1 MNDCIEEGERLRR
14 LAELAIVEA
23 PVDPLMDE
31 LCGLACGLLDMPVA
45 FVSILDATQAHI
57 KAHHGYAYV
66 SAPRESTFCDVT
78 IRNDEPLI
86 VPDLLNDP
94 RFAQSPFV
102 VQAPHVRFYAGIPLA
117 VQPGMRVGSLC
128 VLDTKPRE
136 LSEEQVACLQSLAGL
151 VIGQIRH
158 HSSRQIM
165 ARQALELARRQ
176 KMLAQTAQLAG
187 VGGFEIEL
195 ESGALTASDELL
207 RLLGAADLPTLDD
220 LLACFEGNEDL
231 RTSFDDL
238 RRGSGPVDSEI
249 EMLVADG
256 VPRHVR
262 IYAEVATAASGSN
275 IVGIVQDITGRKKA
289 TDELEWLATHDTLTG
304 VANRAAFTRHI
315 ETAFRV
321 ADETGRRLA
330 LIMLD
335 VDRFKAINDTHG
347 HDVGDRVLAV
357 VAERLVSAVGNR
369 GTVARLGGD
378 EFGILVYPVE
388 AESAIAAVAGDILA
402 ALREPFVFGKFEVGT
417 HGTLGIALSSLEDT
431 NAPSLFKEADIALYE
446 AKKAGRDGFA
456 LFRSEMRT
464 ALDARLGRLTTTR
477 LAAVS

>member
-1 MNDCIEEGERLRR
+1 
-14 LAELAIVEA
+14 
-23 PVDPLMDE
+23 
-31 LCGLACGLLDMPVA
+31 
-45 FVSILDATQAHI
+45 
-57 KAHHGYAYV
+57 
-66 SAPRESTFCDVT
+66 
-78 IRNDEPLI
+78 
-86 VPDLLNDP
+86 
-94 RFAQSPFV
+94 
-102 VQAPHVRFYAGIPLA
+102 
-117 VQPGMRVGSLC
+117 
-128 VLDTKPRE
+128 
-136 LSEEQVACLQSLAGL
+136 
-151 VIGQIRH
+151 
-158 HSSRQIM
+158 
-165 ARQALELARRQ
+165 
-176 KMLAQTAQLAG
+176 
-187 VGGFEIEL
+187 
-195 ESGALTASDELL
+195 
-207 RLLGAADLPTLDD
+207 
-220 LLACFEGNEDL
+220 
-231 RTSFDDL
+231 
-238 RRGSGPVDSEI
+238 
-249 EMLVADG
+249 
-256 VPRHVR
+256 
-262 IYAEVATAASGSN
+262 
-275 IVGIVQDITGRKKA
+275 
-289 TDELEWLATHDTLTG
+289 
-304 VANRAAFTRHI
+304 
-315 ETAFRV
+315 V

-357 VAERLVSAVGNR
+357 VAERLVSAVGSR